1 MGKNAFDVTYRV
13 LIGDDVEWVCASQPM
28 AEDELALLAGC
39 ADDARKASTEHT
51 ARDMLRRLIYLFHLR
66 QDRVDLRTCGRP
78 WKEDI
83 RI

>member
-1 MGKNAFDVTYRV
+1 MGKNAFGVTYRV

-28 AEDELALLAGC
+28 AEDELALLAGS
-39 ADDARKASTEHT
+39 AAGARTAGTEHA